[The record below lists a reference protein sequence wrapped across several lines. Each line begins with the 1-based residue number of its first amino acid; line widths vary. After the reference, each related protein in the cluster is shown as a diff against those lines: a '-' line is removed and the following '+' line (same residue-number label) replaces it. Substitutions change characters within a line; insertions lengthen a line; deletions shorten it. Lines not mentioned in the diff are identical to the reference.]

1 MMLTTWNIA
10 LECVILL
17 VMSAAHISSEMI
29 NYSDVKYVEV
39 LSKDHNYEK
48 LMNFIK
54 AKQRG
59 KTDEY

>member
-1 MMLTTWNIA
+1 
-10 LECVILL
+10 
-17 VMSAAHISSEMI
+17 MSAAHISSEMI